1 MIWRYLSPLV
11 ILLLST
17 ALQAETWYVDD
28 TLYLGFYKSFNGS
41 GKQFTSAPSG
51 TKLTLIEKKNNY
63 SLVRT
68 EKGTEGW
75 VKNKFLVAKPPAV
88 VRIKSLEREA
98 VRAVALAVEVDR
110 LTEENTFLRKEI
122 DSVLALSTVEPTNR
136 ETITTLEVVAEPM
149 PTQSPVDQQ
158 QLVAL
163 KSAIDE
169 ALQALQKVTAVE
181 PTTEQITD
189 QPEQSMTAFLFDVSE
204 DGSAPLIAWN
214 NILSILR
221 SMNLLHYALIVA
233 AILVGFT
240 LGLFV
245 LDRRIR
251 RQHGGYRIW

>member
-1 MIWRYLSPLV
+1 MTRRYLSPLV

-17 ALQAETWYVDD
+17 ALQAEILYVDD
-28 TLYLGFYKSFNGS
+28 TLYLGFYKSFDGS

-51 TKLTLIEKKNNY
+51 TKLTLIERKNNY

-75 VKNKFLVAKPPAV
+75 VKNKFLVEKPPAV

-110 LTEENTFLRKEI
+110 LSEENAFLRREI
-122 DSVLALSTVEPTNR
+122 DSVLAKSSVERTKQ
-136 ETITTLEVVAEPM
+136 EIITISEIVAEPA
-149 PTQSPVDQQ
+149 PAQNPVDQQ
-158 QLVAL
+158 QLVTL

-169 ALQALQKVTAVE
+169 ALQALQKVTA
-181 PTTEQITD
+181 TEQTTD
-189 QPEQSMTAFLFDVSE
+189 KPGQSMTALIFNDSK
-204 DGSAPLIAWN
+204 DGTAPFIAWN

-221 SMNLLHYALIVA
+221 SMNLLHYALLVIAIV
-233 AILVGFT
+233 VGFS
-240 LGLFV
+240 LGIFV

>member
-136 ETITTLEVVAEPM
+136 ETITTLEVVAEPL

-169 ALQALQKVTAVE
+169 ALQALHKVTAVE
-181 PTTEQITD
+181 PVTD
-189 QPEQSMTAFLFDVSE
+189 QPEQSMTAFLFDDST